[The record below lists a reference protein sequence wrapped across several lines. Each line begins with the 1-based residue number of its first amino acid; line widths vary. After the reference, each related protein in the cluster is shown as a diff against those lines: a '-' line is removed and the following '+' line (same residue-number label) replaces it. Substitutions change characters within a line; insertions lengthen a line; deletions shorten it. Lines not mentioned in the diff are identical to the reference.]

1 MGDDAWVSVQS
12 TVPRLRTQRLLLR
25 EWRDAD
31 RGPFAALNAD
41 PEVMAL
47 FPAQLTRAESD
58 ALVDRMI
65 AGWAADGFGLLAV
78 ERTGDG
84 AFLGFTGLG
93 VPAWAPLAA
102 PEIGW
107 RLARFAWGHGYATE
121 AARAALRFG
130 FTALD
135 LPEIVSYTTV
145 ANRRSRRV
153 MERIGMTHD
162 PAADFDHPR
171 LPDGH
176 PLRPH
181 VTYRLARQTWR
192 RLQAMDKTI
201 LLDDIRRA
209 HAALEA
215 AVAALDD
222 DALMAAAPD
231 MPGWTRKDVLAH
243 VEWWTGHSAG
253 IVEALLE
260 GREPYPTDDS
270 PFDIDIHNAKLLA
283 ESRARSIEDVRD
295 GEAAAYRRVVAAV
308 ERASEADLAEPGRFP
323 WLGSEALSQTV
334 AADTSSH
341 YAEHLPHL
349 SPG

>member
-1 MGDDAWVSVQS
+1 
-12 TVPRLRTQRLLLR
+12 
-25 EWRDAD
+25 
-31 RGPFAALNAD
+31 
-41 PEVMAL
+41 MAL

-65 AGWAADGFGLLAV
+65 AGWAADGFGLWAV
-78 ERTGDG
+78 ERLGDG

-93 VPAWAPLAA
+93 VPDWAPLAA

-107 RLARFAWGHGYATE
+107 RFARFAWGHGCATE
-121 AARAALRFG
+121 AAQAALRFG
-130 FTALD
+130 FAAID
-135 LPEIVSYTTV
+135 LPEVVSYTTV
-145 ANRRSRRV
+145 ANLRSRRV
-153 MERIGMTHD
+153 MERIGMTRD
-162 PAADFDHPR
+162 LAADFEHPR

-181 VTYRLARQTWR
+181 VTYRLARGRGGATR
-192 RLQAMDKTI
+192 GVGCKSMDKMT
-201 LLDDIRRA
+201 LLDDIRST

-222 DALMAAAPD
+222 DALMAAARD

-260 GREPYPTDDS
+260 GREPYPTDDT
-270 PFDIDIHNAKLLA
+270 PFDIDSHNAKLLA
-283 ESRARSIEDVRD
+283 ESRARSIEDVRN

-308 ERASEADLAEPGRFP
+308 VRASEADLAEPGRFP
-323 WLGSEALSQTV
+323 WLGGEALARTV
-334 AADTSSH
+334 ASDTSEH
-341 YAEHLPHL
+341 YVEHLPHL
-349 SPG
+349 APS